1 MIHIYIYGTVYIYD
15 TVNVHNIYI
24 MYVLGYLRIIT
35 IHELRIQINQ
45 P

>member
-1 MIHIYIYGTVYIYD
+1 MIHIYIWYCIYIYD

-24 MYVLGYLRIIT
+24 MYVLGIFEDY
-35 IHELRIQINQ
+35 HN